1 MGVLRQEIR
10 ERISALQGVL
20 KSLRTLAGVVA
31 RVQRLIRRK
40 VQRKTALPDEQDLID
55 VVNLLKEIINFGATL
70 TKIITDLGNV
80 FRL

>member
-20 KSLRTLAGVVA
+20 KSLRTLAGIVS

-55 VVNLLKEIINFGATL
+55 VVNLLKEIISFGANL
-70 TKIITDLGNV
+70 AKIISDLGNV